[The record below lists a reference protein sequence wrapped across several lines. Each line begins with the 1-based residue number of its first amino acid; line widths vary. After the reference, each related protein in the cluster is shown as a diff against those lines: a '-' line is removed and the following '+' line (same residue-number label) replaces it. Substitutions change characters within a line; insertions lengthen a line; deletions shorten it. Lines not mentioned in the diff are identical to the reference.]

1 MIATV
6 HYRKVIVQRYAT
18 SMKEFK
24 RTYVQPSPSWQLCP
38 FSANTKS
45 AIIQERLKTHDHIPS
60 GPKNRSSGLLYR
72 STKGSLMWG
81 VDPGMR
87 RSIIA
92 YRPSGPVSKTAR
104 KVELMECI
112 HWRIS
117 RSTFWDSFLICRSL
131 DLILR
136 YDIKLERRENTNEGK
151 IVPLAPPSGISLFFS
166 DCVAARL

>member
-1 MIATV
+1 
-6 HYRKVIVQRYAT
+6 
-18 SMKEFK
+18 
-24 RTYVQPSPSWQLCP
+24 
-38 FSANTKS
+38 
-45 AIIQERLKTHDHIPS
+45 
-60 GPKNRSSGLLYR
+60 
-72 STKGSLMWG
+72 MWG

-112 HWRIS
+112 HRRIS

-151 IVPLAPPSGISLFFS
+151 IVPLAPPSGISLSFS